1 MNRELGFSYSLLN
14 DSYAAG
20 SATLCVGALMF
31 IPVALKFGRRLVY
44 VTSLIFQVCVSVWA
58 AKLQTSADL
67 IMVNALNCLFG
78 ALAEVIVQMTIAD
91 VFFIHQRGRM
101 NSIYVWVMIVG
112 CSLPPLAAGFI
123 TSSQGWRWV
132 WWWMVILFGI
142 SLILFFFLYEDT
154 KFIDSMTGIP
164 HDEQVSS
171 DDKNVNMNEKSSSG
185 DTVSQNDDAD
195 DMLKSPMTFP
205 VTEIM
210 IDNSIPRKT
219 YLQRLSLWTNTPG
232 EWRYYLHRMYM
243 PIVALVTFPAA
254 CYVAVLNGLVTAAW
268 QIMITVVSSYMAEPP
283 YNFNSTQIGLMSLA
297 PFIGNTLS
305 SIFFG
310 PLSDWLILRLA
321 KKNNGIFE
329 PEMRLWTLLVTA
341 PLVPAGCLI
350 FGYGL
355 NSEASWIVVAVGY
368 AIYGFGMAPVSS
380 AALTYLTDAYT
391 NVSLHILEMY
401 NLTIHTNKNHRLLLT
416 HLSE

>member
-1 MNRELGFSYSLLN
+1 
-14 DSYAAG
+14 
-20 SATLCVGALMF
+20 
-31 IPVALKFGRRLVY
+31 
-44 VTSLIFQVCVSVWA
+44 
-58 AKLQTSADL
+58 
-67 IMVNALNCLFG
+67 MVNALNCLFG

-171 DDKNVNMNEKSSSG
+171 DDKDVNMNEKYSSG
-185 DTVSQNDDAD
+185 NPVPQNNDAD

-297 PFIGNTLS
+297 PFIGNTFS

-391 NVSLHILEMY
+391 NVSLHILGMCS
-401 NLTIHTNKNHRLLLT
+401 LTIDTNMNQRLLLT